1 MDVSGPRAAS
11 GAQCVL
17 HTGRRPGTL
26 ICIKAPSSEAHAFR
40 YHRVMTTRKARP
52 ALHLT
57 LRQLQI
63 FAAVARAGSTT
74 AAARE
79 IALSQSATSAA
90 LNELEALLGGKLFNR
105 VGRRLVLNEH
115 GRSMLPQARGLLESA
130 RAIES
135 QFGKAGRST
144 APQLRIAASTTIGNS
159 VLPKVIAAYRR
170 KEGAAQIAVEIGNTR
185 QVVKAV
191 ASFEVD
197 LGFIEGPTTEPQ
209 VKVIP
214 WMSDELV
221 IACSPRHPLAA
232 RRGKRRRASLQ
243 ELGEATWLLREPGS
257 GTREVVERVLQPQ
270 LHRLRTETDLG
281 SAEAIMEA
289 AAEGLGITCLS
300 RYTVADMVALGRL
313 VVLETTLPALRRTFY
328 LTHHEHRYMSPTL
341 ERFIA
346 HCQAAIPKRK

>member
-1 MDVSGPRAAS
+1 M
-11 GAQCVL
+11 Q
-17 HTGRRPGTL
+17 
-26 ICIKAPSSEAHAFR
+26 
-40 YHRVMTTRKARP
+40 RKKSP
-52 ALHLT
+52 ALRLT

-74 AAARE
+74 AAAKE

-135 QFGKAGRST
+135 QFGKAGRSS

-170 KEGAAQIAVEIGNTR
+170 KEDAAQIAVEIGNTR
-185 QVVKAV
+185 QVAKAV
-191 ASFEVD
+191 ANFEVD

-209 VKVIP
+209 VKVVP
-214 WMSDELV
+214 WMADELV
-221 IACSPRHPLAA
+221 IACSPRHALA
-232 RRGKRRRASLQ
+232 RRGKRHKVSLQ
-243 ELGEATWLLREPGS
+243 ELRDATWLLREPGS

-300 RYTVADMVALGRL
+300 SYTVADMVKLERL
-313 VVLETTLPALRRTFY
+313 EVLDTALPALRRTFY
-328 LTHHEHRYMSPTL
+328 LIHHEHRYMSPTL

-346 HCQAAIPKRK
+346 HCKAAIPKR

>member
-1 MDVSGPRAAS
+1 MQRKKSP
-11 GAQCVL
+11 
-17 HTGRRPGTL
+17 TL
-26 ICIKAPSSEAHAFR
+26 R
-40 YHRVMTTRKARP
+40 
-52 ALHLT
+52 LT

-74 AAARE
+74 AAAKE

-135 QFGKAGRST
+135 QFGKAGRSA

-159 VLPKVIAAYRR
+159 VLPRVIAAYRR
-170 KEGAAQIAVEIGNTR
+170 KEDAAQIAVEIANTR
-185 QVVKAV
+185 QVARAV
-191 ASFEVD
+191 ADFAVD
-197 LGFIEGPTTEPQ
+197 LGFIEGPTTEPR
-209 VKVIP
+209 VKVLP
-214 WMSDELV
+214 WMADELV
-221 IACSPRHPLAA
+221 IACSPRHALA
-232 RRGKRRRASLQ
+232 RRAKGRRVSLQ
-243 ELGEATWLLREPGS
+243 ELRDATWLLREPGS

-300 RYTVADMVALGRL
+300 SYTVADMVRL
-313 VVLETTLPALRRTFY
+313 KRLEVLDTALPALRRTFY
-328 LTHHEHRYMSPTL
+328 LIHHEHRYMSPTL

-346 HCQAAIPKRK
+346 HCKAATPKGK

>member
-1 MDVSGPRAAS
+1 
-11 GAQCVL
+11 
-17 HTGRRPGTL
+17 
-26 ICIKAPSSEAHAFR
+26 
-40 YHRVMTTRKARP
+40 MTARKSTP
-52 ALHLT
+52 ALRLT

-135 QFGKAGRST
+135 QFGKAGRSS

-170 KEGAAQIAVEIGNTR
+170 KEDAAQISVEIANTR
-185 QVVKAV
+185 QVAKAV
-191 ASFEVD
+191 ANFEVD
-197 LGFIEGPTTEPQ
+197 LGFIEGPTAEPQ
-209 VKVIP
+209 VTVLP
-214 WMSDELV
+214 WMADELV
-221 IACSPRHPLAA
+221 IACSPRHALA
-232 RRGKRRRASLQ
+232 RRAKRRRVSLQ
-243 ELGEATWLLREPGS
+243 ELREATWLLREPGS

-300 RYTVADMVALGRL
+300 RYTVADMVRL
-313 VVLETTLPALRRTFY
+313 KRLEVLDTALPALRRTFY
-328 LTHHEHRYMSPTL
+328 LIHHEHRYMSPTL

-346 HCQAAIPKRK
+346 HCKAAIPKRK

>member
-1 MDVSGPRAAS
+1 M
-11 GAQCVL
+11 
-17 HTGRRPGTL
+17 L
-26 ICIKAPSSEAHAFR
+26 ICVKALSCGHDAIR
-40 YHRVMTTRKARP
+40 YHLPMTTRKTTP
-52 ALHLT
+52 ALRLT

-115 GRSMLPQARGLLESA
+115 GRSMLPQARWLLESA
-130 RAIES
+130 RAIERE
-135 QFGKAGRST
+135 FGRAGRSS

-170 KEGAAQIAVEIGNTR
+170 NEDAAQIAVEIANTR
-185 QVVKAV
+185 QVAKAV
-191 ASFEVD
+191 ANFEVD
-197 LGFIEGPTTEPQ
+197 LGFIEGPTTEPE
-209 VKVIP
+209 VKVLP
-214 WMSDELV
+214 WMRDELV

-232 RRGKRRRASLQ
+232 RRGKRRKVSLR
-243 ELGEATWLLREPGS
+243 ELREATWLLREPGS

-270 LHRLRTETDLG
+270 LHRLKTETDLG

-300 RYTVADMVALGRL
+300 SYTVADMVKLRRL
-313 VVLETTLPALRRTFY
+313 QVLDTALPALRRTFY
-328 LTHHEHRYMSPTL
+328 LIHHEHRYMSPTL

-346 HCQAAIPKRK
+346 HCMAAIPKGGKR

>member
-1 MDVSGPRAAS
+1 MQRKKNP
-11 GAQCVL
+11 
-17 HTGRRPGTL
+17 TL
-26 ICIKAPSSEAHAFR
+26 R
-40 YHRVMTTRKARP
+40 
-52 ALHLT
+52 LT

-90 LNELEALLGGKLFNR
+90 LNELESLLGGKLFNR

-135 QFGKAGRST
+135 QFGKAGRSS

-159 VLPKVIAAYRR
+159 VLPRVIAAYRR
-170 KEGAAQIAVEIGNTR
+170 KADAAQIAVEIGNTR
-185 QVVKAV
+185 QVAKAV
-191 ASFEVD
+191 ANFEVD

-209 VKVIP
+209 LKVVP
-214 WMSDELV
+214 WMADELV
-221 IACSPRHPLAA
+221 VACSPRHPIARAHAA
-232 RRGKRRRASLQ
+232 RRGARRKVSLQ
-243 ELGEATWLLREPGS
+243 ELRDATWLLREPGS

-300 RYTVADMVALGRL
+300 SYTVADTVKLKRL
-313 VVLETTLPALRRTFY
+313 EVLDTALPALRRTFY
-328 LTHHEHRYMSPTL
+328 LIHHEHRYMSPTL

-346 HCQAAIPKRK
+346 HCKAASPKRK